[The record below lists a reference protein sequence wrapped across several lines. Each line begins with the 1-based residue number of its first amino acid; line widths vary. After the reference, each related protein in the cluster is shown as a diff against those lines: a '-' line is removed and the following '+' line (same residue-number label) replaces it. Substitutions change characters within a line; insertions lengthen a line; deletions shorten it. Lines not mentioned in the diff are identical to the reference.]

1 MCHVARNAKLRLAQL
16 EQAHHNSVVTLNV
29 KPNKAR
35 NRAKWERN
43 FGLLSA
49 YRAREGHA
57 DVPHSHEEKKEE
69 EEEGV
74 KLGSWL
80 NTQRM
85 AFKAGK
91 LDQAQQKRLTSL
103 GVTWNTFEARWGR
116 NYCLLS
122 VYRAREGH
130 ADVPHSHEQ
139 VGVKLG
145 TWLNT
150 QRMAF
155 KAGELSQ
162 ARQERLKM
170 LGVEWNLFDA
180 TWERNFD
187 VLLAY
192 RAREGNAD
200 VPQSQKEEGAKLGGW
215 LKNQRQAF
223 KEGKWTGHI
232 VSN

>member
-57 DVPHSHEEKKEE
+57 DVPHSHEEKKKE

-74 KLGSWL
+74 KLGS
-80 NTQRM
+80 
-85 AFKAGK
+85 
-91 LDQAQQKRLTSL
+91 
-103 GVTWNTFEARWGR
+103 
-116 NYCLLS
+116 
-122 VYRAREGH
+122 
-130 ADVPHSHEQ
+130 
-139 VGVKLG
+139 
-145 TWLNT
+145 WLNT

-200 VPQSQKEEGAKLGGW
+200 VPQSHKEEGAKLGGW
-215 LKNQRQAF
+215 LKNQRKAF